1 MAGASAGAA
10 DLLAR
15 WLAQL
20 SAVRRRSPKTVEA
33 YRHDVAR
40 FLGFMAGHRGGPMGR
55 AALGEVTL
63 AELRAWMAAE
73 RARGLSARSLAR
85 ALSAVRAFYAWLEAA
100 EGIDCAALHVVRSP
114 KRPARL
120 PRPVPAEGARALI
133 GAVSAGAAPWIAA
146 RDQAALTLIW
156 GSGLRISESLGL
168 RQRDAPLGEA
178 IRVTGKGGKEREVP
192 VLPAARQAVE
202 HYRALCPHAP
212 GNNDALFLGAR
223 GGPLGP
229 RALQKAMEGAR
240 LALGLPA
247 SATPHALRHS
257 FATQLLAAGGDLRA
271 VQELLGHASL
281 STTQVYTGIDEA
293 RLMEVYEAAH
303 PRGRAMR
310 GKRAR

>member
-1 MAGASAGAA
+1 MAQASAGAE
-10 DLLAR
+10 DLLGR

-20 SAVRRRSPKTVEA
+20 SAVGRRSPKTVEA

-40 FLGFMAGHRGGPMGR
+40 YLAFMGAHHGGPMGR

-85 ALSAVRAFYAWLEAA
+85 SLSAVRAFYRWLDAA
-100 EGIDCAALHVVRSP
+100 EGIDCAALHVLRTP
-114 KRPARL
+114 KRSVRL
-120 PRPVPAEGARALI
+120 PRPVPAEGARALL
-133 GAVSAGAAPWIAA
+133 GAVSSDAEPWIAA
-146 RDQAALTLIW
+146 RDRAALTLIW
-156 GSGLRISESLGL
+156 GSGLRISEALGL
-168 RQRDAPLGEA
+168 RQRQAPLAEV

-212 GNNDALFLGAR
+212 GANDALFLGAR
-223 GGPLGP
+223 GGPLNP
-229 RALQKAMEGAR
+229 RLLQKAMAAAR
-240 LALGLPA
+240 MALGLPP

-281 STTQVYTGIDEA
+281 STTQVYTGVDET
-293 RLMEVYEAAH
+293 RLLEIYERAH
-303 PRGRAMR
+303 PRGRR
-310 GKRAR
+310 GPA

>member
-1 MAGASAGAA
+1 MAEASAGAA
-10 DLLAR
+10 ELLAR

-20 SAVRRRSPKTVEA
+20 TAVGHRSPKTVEA
-33 YRHDVAR
+33 YRRDVAR
-40 FLGFMAGHRGGPMGR
+40 YLGFMAEHRGGPMGR
-55 AALGEVTL
+55 TTLGAVTL

-85 ALSAVRAFYAWLEAA
+85 ALSAVRAFYKWLDAV
-100 EGIDCAALHVVRSP
+100 EGIDCAALHVVRTP

-120 PRPVPAEGARALI
+120 PRPVPETGARALV
-133 GAVSAGAAPWIAA
+133 GAVSADAAPWIAA

-156 GSGLRISESLGL
+156 GSGLRISEALGL
-168 RQRDAPLGEA
+168 RQRDAPLAEV

-192 VLPAARQAVE
+192 VLPAARDAVE

-212 GNNDALFLGAR
+212 GPNAALFLGMR
-223 GGPLGP
+223 GGALGA
-229 RALQKAMEGAR
+229 RALQRAVATAR
-240 LALGLPA
+240 MALGLPA

-281 STTQVYTGIDEA
+281 STTQVYTGVDEA
-293 RLMEVYEAAH
+293 GLIEVYERTH
-303 PRGRAMR
+303 PRGR
-310 GKRAR
+310 RA